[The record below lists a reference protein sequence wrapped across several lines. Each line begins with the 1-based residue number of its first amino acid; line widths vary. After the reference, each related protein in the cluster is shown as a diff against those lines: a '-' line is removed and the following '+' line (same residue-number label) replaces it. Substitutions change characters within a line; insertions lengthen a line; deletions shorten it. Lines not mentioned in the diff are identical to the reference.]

1 MTSSG
6 PVGRALATAYKHALG
21 RMLGL
26 GLKINDF
33 SFPAGFSPVPT
44 PARHYIDLFLQ
55 RYDSE
60 VHGRCVEF
68 MPPYY
73 RDRYVG
79 RPNVSSYDTWN
90 VEPGADVS
98 IVGDL
103 AHAPHLPD
111 GRFDTMI
118 CTHVLCNVPKPWLAA
133 QEMRRLLAP
142 GGVALVTVPMVLQ
155 GYAPHPGDYWRFTID
170 SLRVIFEE
178 FTRVETCAFGSAAT
192 ASGSPQYLMRHHFSP
207 AVLDRHDPQCPSIV
221 ACAAW
226 K

>member
-1 MTSSG
+1 MISNERF
-6 PVGRALATAYKHALG
+6 GRFLASAYKYALG
-21 RMLGL
+21 QMLGL

-33 SFPAGFSPVPT
+33 SFPGGYSPVPT
-44 PARHYIDLFLQ
+44 PARHYIDLFLKQ
-55 RYDSE
+55 YDNA

-79 RPNVSSYDTWN
+79 RPNVTDYKTWDTAA
-90 VEPGADVS
+90 GDDVS

-103 AHAPHLPD
+103 MSAPHLPD
-111 GRFDTMI
+111 GCFDTII

-133 QEMRRLLAP
+133 REMRRLLAP

-155 GYAPHPGDYWRFTID
+155 GYAPHPGDYWRFTVD
-170 SLRVIFEE
+170 SLRIVFDE
-178 FTRVETCAFGSAAT
+178 FSRVETCAFGNAAT

-207 AVLDRHDPQCPSIV
+207 TVLNWHDPGCPSIV